1 MAGLGRRTHYRK
13 YLTDAVLFDLPEPGK
28 NDRIGKIVATRGS
41 NQFDV
46 LIADSSKEGKDGAGD
61 DRNTVLAILP
71 TKFRK
76 LVWLK
81 RNDYVIAQTVDDDEG
96 QIDIIL
102 EGRDQ
107 DRHDDKK
114 KTKSDHDDDY
124 DNSNT
129 QTESNKKSAAKEAN
143 EGIRYMI
150 THILYKDQIQHLV
163 SKGLWPGHDPD
174 FVSSDARV
182 GPDTDGDVCDDGIV
196 YQEYNDNSDD
206 GSDTDADLFV
216 NTNRVANLAIE
227 DSSSSGEE

>member
-13 YLTDAVLFDLPEPGK
+13 HLTDAVLFDLPEPGK

-46 LIADSSKEGKDGAGD
+46 LIACSSKEGQNATGH

-81 RNDYVIAQTVDDDEG
+81 RNDYVIAQTVDDDED
-96 QIDIIL
+96 QSDDT
-102 EGRDQ
+102 EDQDQQ

-114 KTKSDHDDDY
+114 QTKSTHHDNI
-124 DNSNT
+124 NSNARA
-129 QTESNKKSAAKEAN
+129 ESSNKSDAKETN

-150 THILYKDQIQHLV
+150 THILYKDQIQNLV
-163 SKGLWPGHDPD
+163 AKGLWPEHDPN
-174 FVSSDARV
+174 FVSDDARV
-182 GPDTDGDVCDDGIV
+182 GPDTDGDARDDGIV
-196 YQEYNDNSDD
+196 YQDYYDNSDE
-206 GSDTDADLFV
+206 GSDPDADLFV

-227 DSSSSGEE
+227 DSSSSDEE